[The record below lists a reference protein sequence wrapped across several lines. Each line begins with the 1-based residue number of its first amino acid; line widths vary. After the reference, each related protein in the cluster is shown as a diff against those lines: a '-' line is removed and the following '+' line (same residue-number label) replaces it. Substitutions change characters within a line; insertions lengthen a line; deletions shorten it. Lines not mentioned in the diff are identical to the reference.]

1 MEDNK
6 RRQGNQ
12 QHKLVIDNRECMEIN
27 GVVNVDS
34 FDDEEIVLETEMGL
48 LAIRGE
54 NLHIRHLNLEE
65 GELNIE
71 GFVLEL
77 AYSEERGSKGL
88 GGKGKGFLERL
99 FK

>member
-1 MEDNK
+1 MDEFK
-6 RRQGNQ
+6 RRQGSQ
-12 QHKLVIDNRECMEIN
+12 QHKLVIDNREHMEIN

-34 FDDEEIVLETEMGL
+34 FDDEEIVLETEQGL

-77 AYSEERGSKGL
+77 AYSEEKGAKGL